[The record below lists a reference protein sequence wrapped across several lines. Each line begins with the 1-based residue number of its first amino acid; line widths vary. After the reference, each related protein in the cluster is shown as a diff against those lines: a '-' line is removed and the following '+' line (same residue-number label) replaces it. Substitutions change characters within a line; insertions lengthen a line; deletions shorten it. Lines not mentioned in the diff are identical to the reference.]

1 MKEINAVKY
10 FAGAA
15 LAVAISS
22 AAVAEPTRGFT
33 IEHGTLA
40 EKGSVSIDVQ
50 RNLNNTQA
58 GLRAGFEKFEV
69 ILNSGQLDTTGLAGT
84 TAGTDALVKVGL
96 PALEGLSELDHGWAV
111 IGGVSM
117 YDQDDGNDYFN
128 LTAGVAFTAAVD
140 SLSFTVTPALV
151 VNDARD
157 ETYLNIGAGAYYS
170 FGETEYG
177 TFKPGVEVQVSTL
190 SDIDTILNLGVRWG
204 INERVNVD
212 LVPFQVGGT
221 DTLSIPGQIRVNAAF

>member
-15 LAVAISS
+15 LAVSISS

-69 ILNSGQLDTTGLAGT
+69 ILNSGRSEEHT
-84 TAGTDALVKVGL
+84 
-96 PALEGLSELDHGWAV
+96 SELQSRPH
-111 IGGVSM
+111 
-117 YDQDDGNDYFN
+117 
-128 LTAGVAFTAAVD
+128 
-140 SLSFTVTPALV
+140 LV
-151 VNDARD
+151 CRLLLEKKN
-157 ETYLNIGAGAYYS
+157 
-170 FGETEYG
+170 
-177 TFKPGVEVQVSTL
+177 
-190 SDIDTILNLGVRWG
+190 
-204 INERVNVD
+204 
-212 LVPFQVGGT
+212 
-221 DTLSIPGQIRVNAAF
+221 

>member
-10 FAGAA
+10 FAGTA

-22 AAVAEPTRGFT
+22 AAVAEPTRGFS
-33 IEHGTLA
+33 IEHGTIA
-40 EKGSVSIDVQ
+40 EKGAVSVELADGV
-50 RNLNNTQA
+50 NGFGA
-58 GLRAGFEKFEV
+58 GVRAGMEKFEV
-69 ILNSGQLDTTGLAGT
+69 VVNSGQVGSGT
-84 TAGTDALVKVGL
+84 GTDAIVKVGL

-128 LTAGVAFTAAVD
+128 LSAGVAFTAAVD
-140 SLSFTVTPALV
+140 SLSFTVTPMLIV
-151 VNDARD
+151 DDAID

-177 TFKPGVEVQVSTL
+177 TFKPGVEVGVSTL
-190 SDIDTILNLGVRWG
+190 DGTDTLLNLGVRWG

>member
-10 FAGAA
+10 FAGTA

-69 ILNSGQLDTTGLAGT
+69 VVNSGQVGSAT
-84 TAGTDALVKVGL
+84 GTDAIVKVGL

-128 LTAGVAFTAAVD
+128 LSAGVAFTAAVD
-140 SLSFTVTPALV
+140 SLSFTVTPMLIV
-151 VNDARD
+151 DDARD

-190 SDIDTILNLGVRWG
+190 DGSDTLLNLGVRWG